1 MSVKRLSLIIDE
13 IWTTV
18 LEVSWENNFSEQH
31 NPGWANVAYHRS
43 SEPFGGRLVRSP
55 SCGIL

>member
-1 MSVKRLSLIIDE
+1 MSAKRLSLVIDE
-13 IWTTV
+13 VGAAV
-18 LEVSWENNFSEQH
+18 LKVSWENNFSEQH
-31 NPGWANVAYHRS
+31 NPGWAKVAYRRS